1 MKGECL
7 AGCKGQRES
16 IFVNLMTGAFSF
28 AVFPAHQAGESAR
41 PFFNLIVLVTFLQP
55 FNDCDYD
62 DFRYF
67 GLELLNL
74 LLTNS
79 EGLSHCYL
87 IYHNIITL
95 VLNVDIFY
103 INFACERQNI
113 CLNYLRFLQP
123 MGTLRALRQF
133 F

>member
-28 AVFPAHQAGESAR
+28 AVFPVHQAGEPAR

-55 FNDCDYD
+55 FNCCDYD

-87 IYHNIITL
+87 IIITSSL
-95 VLNVDIFY
+95 LYSMWTYF
-103 INFACERQNI
+103 
-113 CLNYLRFLQP
+113 
-123 MGTLRALRQF
+123 TLILPVRDKIYA
-133 F
+133 